1 MGYRISIFVLLLA
14 TWAMFSGKFDA
25 FHLGLGILAS
35 LIVTWL
41 SQDLLFEDR
50 KKHLADRLAEAAR
63 FVSYVFWLLWQIV
76 LANVHVFKLAMTK
89 EGEEE
94 ISPRVVKLK
103 TKLKSD
109 FAKFVYANSIT
120 LTPGTV
126 TIDIDKDIIIV
137 HALTLKAAED
147 LESGDMDRR
156 VTALEAHPPA
166 EALPPPLPPGGQT
179 K

>member
-1 MGYRISIFVLLLA
+1 MLLA

-50 KKHLADRLAEAAR
+50 KKNLADRLAEAAR

-120 LTPGTV
+120 LTPGTI
-126 TIDIDKDIIIV
+126 TIQINGNEFLV
-137 HALTLKAAED
+137 HAISEVAEKD
-147 LESGDMDRR
+147 LRSGEMERR
-156 VTALEAHPPA
+156 VATVFE
-166 EALPPPLPPGGQT
+166 PGVAS
-179 K
+179 

>member
-50 KKHLADRLAEAAR
+50 KKNLADRLAEAAR

-120 LTPGTV
+120 LTPGTI
-126 TIDIDKDIIIV
+126 TIQINGNEFLV
-137 HALTLKAAED
+137 HAISEAVEKD
-147 LESGDMDRR
+147 LQSGEMERR
-156 VTALEAHPPA
+156 VAVVFEPEVVA
-166 EALPPPLPPGGQT
+166 
-179 K
+179 

>member
-1 MGYRISIFVLLLA
+1 
-14 TWAMFSGKFDA
+14 MFSGKFDA

-50 KKHLADRLAEAAR
+50 KKNLADRLAEAAR

-120 LTPGTV
+120 LTPGTI
-126 TIDIDKDIIIV
+126 TIQINGNEFLV
-137 HALTLKAAED
+137 HAISEVAEKD
-147 LESGDMDRR
+147 LRSGEMERR
-156 VTALEAHPPA
+156 VATVFE
-166 EALPPPLPPGGQT
+166 PGVAS
-179 K
+179 